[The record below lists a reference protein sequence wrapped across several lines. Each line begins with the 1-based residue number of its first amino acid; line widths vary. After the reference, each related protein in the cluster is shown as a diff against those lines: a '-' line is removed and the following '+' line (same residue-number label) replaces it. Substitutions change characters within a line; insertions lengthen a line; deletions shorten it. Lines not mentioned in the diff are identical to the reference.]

1 MGAEYC
7 TFRSQPGNRNQFG
20 SFPGIRAHEQSR
32 KAHLTRLLHEQ
43 GGIAKVTRGI
53 NCLGILDG
61 GELGG
66 KVLVS
71 ILVGCFSNN
80 SILGSGEFLPGLP
93 EESSQP
99 HRVILGDVL
108 NNRDLCNAVFNG
120 ILCHHATLEGID
132 EAGAEIILLAFRD
145 KRIGGGAAHHRD
157 ARFFGDFT
165 TSHRVGG
172 AIAPNYGNCLFLFN
186 QTGHGCGSFRLV
198 TAVVHQHHP
207 DRNSQDFLFLFI
219 CKVDALHGLN
229 TTCSLGTG
237 HGFIDTNHNFGWLGG
252 LSRFWGAS
260 SKQSAEDNQR
270 YQQADKLL
278 ELHSRSS

>member
-1 MGAEYC
+1 MIEKTVEISLPLLLPENQDACDHCEERLQTRLQAQRGILQTHLHLDHDPMDLCIHYDPNLISFAAVKRIAKEAGSELRNGYHHEQIPFSGLDSADSATMITKELENLEGMLHASVSYASGLVIVAFDTKILSLDSIKRTMRRLGARPVTQAMVKEE
-7 TFRSQPGNRNQFG
+7 GE
-20 SFPGIRAHEQSR
+20 AHE
-32 KAHLTRLLHEQ
+32 HDHEH
-43 GGIAKVTRGI
+43 
-53 NCLGILDG
+53 D
-61 GELGG
+61 
-66 KVLVS
+66 
-71 ILVGCFSNN
+71 
-80 SILGSGEFLPGLP
+80 
-93 EESSQP
+93 
-99 HRVILGDVL
+99 H
-108 NNRDLCNAVFNG
+108 
-120 ILCHHATLEGID
+120 
-132 EAGAEIILLAFRD
+132 
-145 KRIGGGAAHHRD
+145 
-157 ARFFGDFT
+157 
-165 TSHRVGG
+165 
-172 AIAPNYGNCLFLFN
+172 
-186 QTGHGCGSFRLV
+186 GSFRLV